1 MFLNSQNQ
9 KNFFMYVTIAQLE
22 PVWLNKLQT
31 IDKVINAIEQA
42 AGENSKLVAFGE
54 TLLPGYPFW
63 IELTD
68 GAKFESDVQKAFYSK
83 YLSEAVNIEG
93 GDLLSIQEI
102 AKQRKIAVY
111 LGVAERGVD
120 RGGHSIYCSLVYI
133 NTNGEIRSVHR
144 KLMPTYEE
152 RLFWAT
158 GDGNGLKTHQLEE
171 FTVGGLNCWE
181 NWMPMA
187 RASLYAQNEN
197 LHVAVWPGNER
208 NTIDLTR
215 HIARENRMFVM
226 SVSGY
231 YTKANVPND
240 FPNYDLLIEKAPEV
254 FGNGGS
260 CIAAP
265 DGSWVV
271 EPITNREFIKTV
283 EIDLDLVRR
292 ERQNFDPSGHYSRPD
307 VLKLTL
313 NQERQSVL
321 NIKT

>member
-1 MFLNSQNQ
+1 MHIS
-9 KNFFMYVTIAQLE
+9 VAQLE
-22 PVWLNKLQT
+22 PVWLNKKST
-31 IDKVINAIEQA
+31 IQKIINAIEQA
-42 AGENSKLVAFGE
+42 ADEGSKLVAFGE

-83 YLSEAVNIEG
+83 YLSEAVDIEA
-93 GDLLSIQEI
+93 GDLKEIQHI
-102 AKQRKIAVY
+102 AKDRKIAIY
-111 LGVAERGVD
+111 LGVAERAPD
-120 RGGHSIYCSLVYI
+120 RGGNSIYCSLVYI
-133 NTNGEIRSVHR
+133 DAKGEIKSVHR

-152 RLFWAT
+152 RLYWAT
-158 GDGNGLKTHQLEE
+158 GDGNGLRTHSLEE

-197 LHVAVWPGNER
+197 LHVAVWPGSER

-215 HIARENRMFVM
+215 HIARENRMYVM

-231 YTKANVPND
+231 YTKVNVPKD
-240 FPNYDLLIEKAPEV
+240 FPNYDLLMQNAPDI

-265 DGSWVV
+265 DGSWVI
-271 EPITNREFIKTV
+271 EPTTNTEFIKTV
-283 EIDLDLVRR
+283 EIDIDLVRR

-307 VLKLTL
+307 VLQLSL
-313 NQERQSVL
+313 NRERQSVL
-321 NIKT
+321 KIVE